1 MIGEKRKMT
10 EKVQTVELKDKE
22 EFPIFLTE
30 EATSAAR
37 DAMKSEGLDEAYGL
51 RVGVRG
57 GGCSGLTYILDFEKQ
72 NRLGDFVFTI
82 GGLKI
87 FLDPISAMHLEGT
100 TIDYVTSLMGM
111 GFKFINPNATKT
123 CC

>member
-1 MIGEKRKMT
+1 MIEKT
-10 EKVQTVELKDKE
+10 QTVELKDKE

-37 DAMKSEGLDEAYGL
+37 DAMKSEGLDETYGL

-72 NRLGDFVFTI
+72 NRFGDFVFMI
-82 GGLKI
+82 NGLRI

-100 TIDYVTSLMGM
+100 KIDYVTHLMNQ
-111 GFKFINPNATKT
+111 GFKFNNPSAKRT
-123 CC
+123 CGCGSSFG